1 MKVLVTGASGGIGK
15 AVCELFLGKGHSV
28 FGMDIRPSSIEHPEY
43 THITADIADKFAL
56 PVIENVEILIN
67 CAGVQASDDDIDVNL
82 KGTINVTEKY
92 AFQKAIRSVLTIAS
106 ASAHTGAEFPAY
118 SASKGGL
125 LAYTRNVAIR
135 LAEFGATCN
144 SISPGGVKT
153 ELNKPVM
160 EDQKLWN
167 QIMDVTPLKKWAE
180 PEEIAQWCYFLTVI
194 NRSCTGEDI
203 LIDNGETHLNATF
216 VWPKSGMVIN
226 ETPDDLGLKDNSF

>member
-1 MKVLVTGASGGIGK
+1 MKVLVTGASGGLGK
-15 AVCELFLGKGHSV
+15 DVCQLFLENGHSV
-28 FGMDIRPSSIEHPEY
+28 FGMDVRPSSIEHPEY
-43 THITADIADKFAL
+43 THVVADISDKLSL
-56 PVIENVEILIN
+56 PIIENVEILIN

-92 AFQKAIRSVLTIAS
+92 AFQKAIKSVLIIAS

-135 LAEFGATCN
+135 LSKYGATCN
-144 SISPGGVKT
+144 SLSPGGVKT
-153 ELNKPVM
+153 ELNRPVM
-160 EDQKLWN
+160 EDQKLWK

-194 NRSCTGEDI
+194 NKSCTGEDI

-216 VWPKSGMVIN
+216 VWP
-226 ETPDDLGLKDNSF
+226 